1 MSDLNSAPRRG
12 QMMEI
17 HCPSCGRI
25 VCTYVA
31 GDYRY
36 GSPLKNCPKC
46 SSEYINP
53 AVHEIEVDGISPDAF
68 DMKKLILGMIMG
80 VVFFI
85 IGAVIFHLEVTRK
98 GYYHTSNIAIMVISV
113 IAFFYALGN
122 IVFIKTG
129 IKAKWTE
136 RKRQESV
143 SRMSDPEY
151 ALRLKAH
158 GYNVPEKYLPK
169 EYSEKN

>member
-1 MSDLNSAPRRG
+1 MSNEPRRG

-17 HCPSCGRI
+17 HCPNCNRTVGAF
-25 VCTYVA
+25 VV

-36 GSPLKNCPKC
+36 GNPLKICPKC
-46 SSEYINP
+46 KTEYINP

-68 DMKKLILGMIMG
+68 DMKKLLLGMIMG
-80 VVFFI
+80 VVFFF
-85 IGAVIFHLEVTRK
+85 IGAVILYLEVTRK
-98 GYYHTSNIAIMVISV
+98 GYYHTSNIAIMVISA

-122 IVFIKTG
+122 IFFIKTG

-143 SRMSDPEY
+143 ERMSNPEY
-151 ALRLKAH
+151 ALRLKKH
-158 GYNVPEKYLPK
+158 GYDVPEKYLPQ
-169 EYSEKN
+169 EYTEK

>member
-1 MSDLNSAPRRG
+1 MSNEPRRG
-12 QMMEI
+12 QLMEI
-17 HCPSCGRI
+17 HCPNCNRTVGTF
-25 VCTYVA
+25 VV

-36 GSPLKNCPKC
+36 GNPIKTCPKC
-46 SSEYINP
+46 KTEYINP

-68 DMKKLILGMIMG
+68 DMKKLLLGMIMG

-98 GYYHTSNIAIMVISV
+98 GYYHTSNVAVMVISV

-143 SRMSDPEY
+143 TRMSNPEY
-151 ALRLKAH
+151 ALKLKNH
-158 GYNVPEKYLPK
+158 GYNVPEKYLPQ
-169 EYSEKN
+169 EHAEK